1 MVAAVGT
8 LPRRMRRS
16 ACLASVLAL
25 AAGLVGACA
34 TADGP
39 AHSEPSTP
47 SRSAPDSP
55 CRASAPSSQIDDS
68 LSAEEAGEAG
78 CTGVF
83 IGASPADPGYSP
95 ESFAPYETLILDL
108 DAFTARDV
116 AALRERGA
124 KRIYSYLNIGAIEHS
139 RSYYR
144 RFADLAEAPYENWP
158 DESWVDVRAPGWR
171 DFLLGELAPA
181 LRDKGADGFFVDN
194 TDAYGRTPSDE
205 VFEAL
210 RTILSGLR
218 VDGARVI
225 VNGGDEFVG
234 RLLDEDGAPAREG
247 AANPEA
253 GGPGSAPLDGI
264 AQEGVFTRI
273 DDYERGAFSLQ
284 DEASRDYFLSHL
296 EAARGA
302 GLDILL
308 IEYAT
313 DPAAIDEV
321 EAQCRNRGYSCFISD
336 DLMLDGG
343 GVAVRGGMR

>member
-1 MVAAVGT
+1 MADVGP
-8 LPRRMRRS
+8 LLHRVRRS
-16 ACLASVLAL
+16 AFLASVLAL
-25 AAGLVGACA
+25 AAVCVGACA
-34 TADGP
+34 AVEDFSQSGTS
-39 AHSEPSTP
+39 SEP
-47 SRSAPDSP
+47 AQDSP
-55 CRASAPSSQIDDS
+55 CRAPAPSSQIDES
-68 LSAEEAGEAG
+68 LSAGRGAEAG
-78 CTGVF
+78 CIGVF
-83 IGASPADPGYSP
+83 IGVSPDDPGYSP
-95 ESFAPYETLILDL
+95 KSLASYDELILDL

-158 DESWVDVRAPGWR
+158 DESWVDVRAPRWR
-171 DFLLGELAPA
+171 DFLLDELAPA
-181 LRDKGADGFFVDN
+181 LRGKGADGFFVDN

-210 RTILSGLR
+210 RAILSGLR

-234 RLLDEDGAPAREG
+234 RLLDEDGAPAWEG
-247 AANPEA
+247 AAMLET
-253 GGPGSAPLDGI
+253 GVPGSAPIDGI

-284 DEASRDYFLSHL
+284 DEASRDYFLSRL

-308 IEYAT
+308 IEYAK

-321 EAQCRNRGYSCFISD
+321 EAQCREHGYSCFISD
-336 DLMLDGG
+336 GLMLDGG
-343 GVAVRGGMR
+343 GLAVRGGVR

>member
-1 MVAAVGT
+1 MVAAVAT

-68 LSAEEAGEAG
+68 FSAEEAGEAG

-83 IGASPADPGYSP
+83 IGASPADPGHSP

-108 DAFTARDV
+108 DAFTAPDV
-116 AALRERGA
+116 AALREQGA

-139 RSYYR
+139 RSYYPR
-144 RFADLAEAPYENWP
+144 VADLVEAPYENWP
-158 DESWVDVRAPGWR
+158 EESWIDVLAPRWR

-181 LRDKGADGFFVDN
+181 LHAKGADGFFVDN
-194 TDAYGRTPSDE
+194 ADVYARAPSDGA
-205 VFEAL
+205 FKAL
-210 RTILSGLR
+210 CAILSGLR
-218 VDGARVI
+218 AGGARVI
-225 VNGGDEFVG
+225 VNGGEEFVT
-234 RLLDEDGAPAREG
+234 RLIDEGGAPARDG
-247 AANPEA
+247 AATPET
-253 GGPGSAPLDGI
+253 GAPEPVPIDGI
-264 AQEGVFTRI
+264 AQEEVFTQI
-273 DDYERGAFSLQ
+273 EDYESGTFSVQ
-284 DEASRDYFLSHL
+284 DEAARERLLSHL
-296 EAARGA
+296 EAVRGA
-302 GLDILL
+302 GLDVLL

-313 DPAAIDEV
+313 DPAIIDEV
-321 EAQCRNRGYSCFISD
+321 EAQCRIRGYSCFISD
-336 DLMLDGG
+336 GLMLDGG
-343 GVAVRGGMR
+343 GVAVRGGGR